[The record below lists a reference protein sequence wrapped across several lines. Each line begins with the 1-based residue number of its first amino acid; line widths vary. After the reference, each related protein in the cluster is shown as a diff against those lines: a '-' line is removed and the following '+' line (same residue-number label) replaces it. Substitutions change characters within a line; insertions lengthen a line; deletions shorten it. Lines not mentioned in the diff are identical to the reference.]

1 MVKKI
6 LLSIFLI
13 SITFQIQAQIF
24 GGKKFPR
31 KGEEAEL
38 FEKAENELEGENYSD
53 AALDYEKL
61 LKDNPDEPI
70 LKFRLGICYLTMA
83 DKIETALEY
92 LEPIDYVQYSAEN
105 VEYYLARAYH
115 LNSKYQLAL
124 DHFEG
129 FKKNK
134 NSDKKLVKT
143 CDVYIENCKNG
154 VELSKDVK
162 PYTIK
167 NLGAP
172 INTKNSEYAPIITS
186 DESQIFY
193 TYRGTKSLGGLQAPV
208 SNPNSSMGEYYE
220 DIFYSYKDE
229 KGNWTEPA
237 GLPEPINNDQN
248 NASVSISGDGQQLYI
263 FNSTP
268 GDLGSISHTKLFGKE
283 WTEPELIPGDV
294 NGDSWEGHIT
304 LSSDKKYMI
313 FASERP
319 GGYGG
324 IDLYSAELQTD
335 FSYGNIKNLGPEIN
349 TELDEHGPFI
359 HPSGQFFVFSSKGHN
374 NIGGY
379 DLYSCIRLND
389 STWDKPKNMGI
400 PLNTPLD
407 DVFYSISG
415 DGKHGYYS
423 SGKTGG
429 FGAQDIYITQ
439 PSIDGITINLA
450 QLKGN
455 VTLNDQPVQADI
467 KIIYTGSNEEVG
479 NYLANGETGKYL
491 ADLYAGHE
499 YKITYTI
506 DGLAPQTRILD
517 TRNISGFKAFEL
529 NVQFYKKD
537 SSLIATNNA
546 NNNTNSNNN
555 TNTNNGDVDI
565 EALLSKYADYTN
577 GKLKYHVQIGA
588 YVMPVNFDYGAATKY
603 GKVEQQRLDD
613 QITRFVIGTMDKLS
627 EARILCQKI
636 KDAGI
641 TDAFVTGEYEG
652 KRYMLRDLA
661 LNKFFSEE

>member
-1 MVKKI
+1 MVQKI
-6 LLSIFLI
+6 LLSFLLF
-13 SITFQIQAQIF
+13 SITLQIQAQIF
-24 GGKKFPR
+24 GGNKFPR

-53 AALDYEKL
+53 AVIAYEKL
-61 LKDNPDEPI
+61 LADNPDEPI

-83 DKIETALEY
+83 DKIEKALEY
-92 LEPIDYVQYSAEN
+92 LEPIDYVQYSNEN

-115 LNSKYQLAL
+115 LNSKYQEAL
-124 DHFEG
+124 THFEG
-129 FKKNK
+129 FKKNR
-134 NSDKKLVKT
+134 NSDKKLVAT
-143 CDVYIENCKNG
+143 CDPYIQNCQNG
-154 VELSKDVK
+154 IELSKNK
-162 PYTIK
+162 LPYVIK

-193 TYRGTKSLGGLQAPV
+193 TYRGVKSIGGLQAPV
-208 SNPNSSMGEYYE
+208 SNPNSSVGEYYE
-220 DIFYSYKDE
+220 DIFYSSRDE
-229 KGNWTEPA
+229 NGKWNEPTA
-237 GLPEPINNDQN
+237 LPAPINDDQN

-268 GDLGSISHTKLFGKE
+268 GDLGSISFTKLFGKE
-283 WTEPELIPGDV
+283 WTAPELIPGDV
-294 NGDSWEGHIT
+294 NSDSWEGHI
-304 LSSDKKYMI
+304 SISADKKYMI

-319 GGYGG
+319 GGLGG
-324 IDLYSAELQTD
+324 IDLYSAELQSD
-335 FSYGNIKNLGPEIN
+335 FTYSNIKNMGPEIN

-374 NIGGY
+374 SVGGY

-389 STWDKPKNMGI
+389 STWEKPKNMGL

-407 DVFYSISG
+407 DVFYVISG

-423 SGKTGG
+423 SGKAGG

-439 PSIDGITINLA
+439 PSIDGVTINLA
-450 QLKGN
+450 QLKGT
-455 VTLNDQPVQADI
+455 VTLNDQPVHAEI
-467 KIIYTGSNEEVG
+467 KITYTGSNDHIG
-479 NYLANGETGKYL
+479 DYIANSETGKYL

-506 DGLAPQTRILD
+506 DGLAPQTRVLD
-517 TRNISGFKAFEL
+517 TRAITGFKPFEI

-537 SSLIATNNA
+537 STTATNTSTA
-546 NNNTNSNNN
+546 T
-555 TNTNNGDVDI
+555 TTNNPDNVDI
-565 EALLSKYADYTN
+565 EALLEKYADYTN

-641 TDAFVTGEYEG
+641 TDAFVTGEYDG